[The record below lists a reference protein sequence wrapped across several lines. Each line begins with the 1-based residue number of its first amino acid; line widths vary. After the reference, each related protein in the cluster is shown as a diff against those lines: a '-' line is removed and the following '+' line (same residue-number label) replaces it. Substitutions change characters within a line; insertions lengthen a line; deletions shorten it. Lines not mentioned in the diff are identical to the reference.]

1 MGLPPYGP
9 EPYASAN
16 SATPAWLLAKR
27 VSTISEAI
35 HGCKHLF
42 RKKARFLVSVPWGCF
57 LEALVFTG
65 VIFKIKMPTR
75 GRHFFRRLG
84 PEVPSW
90 FRGYS
95 SSSSSSSKKV
105 KSSSSSS
112 TSPRSL
118 NAWRVRHSIIT
129 HTKTDITRPASTRMP
144 TPANDSK
151 KKCYS
156 DSMLMTIFLSFR

>member
-1 MGLPPYGP
+1 MFALTFGLV
-9 EPYASAN
+9 E
-16 SATPAWLLAKR
+16 
-27 VSTISEAI
+27 
-35 HGCKHLF
+35 
-42 RKKARFLVSVPWGCF
+42 KARAMLQVQAQRPCTCFFSLRISDFESAGSRARELYPSGAFL
-57 LEALVFTG
+57 
-65 VIFKIKMPTR
+65 KIKMPTR

-90 FRGYS
+90 LRDYS

-118 NAWRVRHSIIT
+118 NVWRVRHSIIT
-129 HTKTDITRPASTRMP
+129 HTKTEITRPASTRMP

-151 KKCYS
+151 KKWYS